1 MSGSVRRV
9 SLEPAYLLHHYAYR
23 DTSRILELLTRGH
36 GRVSVFARAA
46 HRAGS
51 ALPAVLQPFTPLL
64 VSWSGR
70 GEAGRLTGAERRDGP
85 GTLPGGRLMAGFYVN
100 ELLIRLLP
108 RQDPHAGLFE
118 AYERVVAALGD
129 PRSDPARGLRL
140 FEKRLLEE
148 LGYGL
153 DLSRDAQHGRELVP
167 ERSYRYRLESGPVE
181 VDGVAEGTLIFSGAS
196 LLSLAREELAD
207 SGSLGDAHR
216 LLRAA
221 LDACLEGRG
230 LRTRDVAAAMRAR
243 RDADTG
249 G

>member
-1 MSGSVRRV
+1 MSAAVRRV
-9 SLEPAYLLHHYAYR
+9 ALEPAYLLHHYAYR
-23 DTSRILELLTRGH
+23 DSSRILELLTHGH
-36 GRVSVFARAA
+36 GRVSVFAAA
-46 HRAGS
+46 SRRAGS
-51 ALPAVLQPFTPLL
+51 ALPALLQPFTPLL

-70 GEAGRLTGAERRDGP
+70 GEAGRLTGAERREGP
-85 GTLPGGRLMAGFYVN
+85 PGLPPGQLMSGFYLN

-118 AYERVVAALGD
+118 AYERVLAALGD
-129 PRSDPARGLRL
+129 PGGEPARALRL

-153 DLSRDAQHGRELVP
+153 ELGRDVVHDRELAAD
-167 ERSYRYRLESGPVE
+167 RCYRYGLESGPVE

-196 LLSLAREELAD
+196 LLSLGREELAEAR
-207 SGSLGDAHR
+207 SLGDARR

-230 LRTRDVAAAMRAR
+230 LRTREVMTAMRSR
-243 RDADTG
+243 RGAGPGD
-249 G
+249 